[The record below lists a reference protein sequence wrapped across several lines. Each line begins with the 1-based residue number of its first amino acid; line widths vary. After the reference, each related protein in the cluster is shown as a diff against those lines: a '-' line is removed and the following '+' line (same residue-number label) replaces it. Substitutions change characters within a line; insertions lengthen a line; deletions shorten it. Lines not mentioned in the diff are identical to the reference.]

1 MESPMS
7 EPTTAIITGP
17 ASTVHREE
25 TESIRLGDW
34 FVCPDEDKGRILACV
49 TDIGSNYVHLEGMS
63 LDVESRGGRY
73 SWRQHR
79 NDLHE
84 LIPAPDWQA
93 LVARQVA
100 ECQNTSAKIMQQVQ
114 DITRRLGVRPQ
125 NAMIGEVPATAETA
139 GGTALAVLSAEDDI
153 AKYALDL
160 KAAQKDGLP
169 DLFKC
174 MKSVQERMAEWM
186 QMPMIPLRAQ
196 VHSLESVMEPLE
208 ERVFQVGLYAG
219 LTEQAVQ
226 IAEGATAAY
235 HDRLHIF
242 QLRRYMDEECLLD
255 YDAGGIDIQGI
266 EAFDVWLT
274 KPENR
279 DRVLPHPR
287 CMVAMRVRRRM
298 KERDWE
304 GSLRQLGIHIELAR
318 LDKLTFLFVR
328 NGENLYRI
336 NTEIDF
342 PEHIFPDSG
351 DFMGGEPL
359 MFRTFGDHVDH
370 FITVRAYESMV
381 AENDDFEA
389 KRQAWI
395 ADNPIA
401 EWSAANPEKTDG
413 QSPGRVEWLWEQAN
427 PCGSRFWHSRPHSDL
442 DNYEALTP
450 DSIHYDDAMRK
461 IDAQQKEFNRVALII
476 QGLLDRST
484 ALDPH
489 PPVNLATQ
497 EGFKRMIV
505 LVRDGSQVLTHGEK
519 PDFEAYRRKLNAQIT
534 PDSFFVGQDTAWA
547 LAEGEKECR
556 RLDADRRNKSEW
568 RPKYHR
574 PYGNPGPGMVSQA
587 KQVTFKKGVATKAT
601 FAWERQRA
609 YNHYSDDRSLVPVK
623 LTVLVEDLLNVSAYR
638 TGDFKRFFAD
648 PRTRVEYLQWAP
660 LLLAAEKWCQKKEA
674 SAHQTPDLNQ
684 ADTEHQSPFPQADE

>member
-7 EPTTAIITGP
+7 EPATAIITGP

-25 TESIRLGDW
+25 ADSIHLGDW
-34 FVCPDEDKGRILACV
+34 FIRETKKYGCILACV
-49 TDIGSNYVHLEGMS
+49 TKIGSNYVHLEGLS
-63 LDVESRGGRY
+63 LDAESQGGHF

-79 NDLHE
+79 NDFHE
-84 LIPAPDWQA
+84 LIPAPDWQE
-93 LVARQVA
+93 LVTGQVARYQD
-100 ECQNTSAKIMQQVQ
+100 ESAAIMQQVQ

-125 NAMIGEVPATAETA
+125 GTLIGDMDAGDAS
-139 GGTALAVLSAEDDI
+139 GGTALTVLSAENDI
-153 AKYALDL
+153 SKYAMDL
-160 KAAQKDGLP
+160 KAAQEDNLP
-169 DLFKC
+169 ALFKR
-174 MKSVQERMAEWM
+174 MKGVQENMAQWM
-186 QMPMIPLRAQ
+186 QMPLIPLKAQ
-196 VHSLESVMEPLE
+196 MGTLESTMEPIK
-208 ERVFQVGLYAG
+208 ERIFQVGLYAG
-219 LTEQAVQ
+219 LTEQAEQ
-226 IAEGATAAY
+226 IAEGVPAAY
-235 HDRLHIF
+235 HDKLHIF

-255 YDAGGIDIQGI
+255 YHAGGLDIRGI
-266 EAFDVWLT
+266 QAFDTWLA

-279 DRVLPHPR
+279 DRILPLPR
-287 CMVAMRVRRRM
+287 CMVAMRVRRIV

-304 GSLRQLGIHIELAR
+304 GSLRQLGINIELDQ
-318 LDKLTFLFVR
+318 LDKLTFLFIR

-336 NTEIDF
+336 NTEVDF
-342 PEHIFPDSG
+342 PEWIFPESG

-359 MFRTFGDHVDH
+359 MFRAFGDKVEG
-370 FITVRAYESMV
+370 FLTVRAYESMM
-381 AENDDFEA
+381 AENADFEA
-389 KRQAWI
+389 KGQAWE
-395 ADNPIA
+395 AENPL
-401 EWSAANPEKTDG
+401 AAWAAAHPEKTEG
-413 QSPGRVEWLWEQAN
+413 QNAGRVEWLWQEAN
-427 PCGSRFWHSRPHSDL
+427 PYGNRFWCSKPHPEL
-442 DNYEALTP
+442 DRYEVLTP

-461 IDAQQKEFNRVALII
+461 INDQQKEFNRIALII

-484 ALDPH
+484 ALHPH

-497 EGFKRMIV
+497 EGFEQMIV
-505 LVRDGSQVLTHGEK
+505 LVRDGSMVLTHGEK
-519 PDFEAYRRKLNAQIT
+519 PDFEAYRRKLNALIT

-547 LAEGEKECR
+547 LAEGEKESR
-556 RLDADRRNKSEW
+556 RMDADWRNRKSDW

-574 PYGNPGPGMVSQA
+574 PFGNPGPGLVSRA

-674 SAHQTPDLNQ
+674 SAHESTTI
-684 ADTEHQSPFPQADE
+684 A